1 MVKTYRTFKINM
13 GCPPTGKLYVF
24 TSNQIV
30 CNNKDCVQSLRLLG
44 PILLIFTGVGLR
56 WVVGGE
62 GLIGRV
68 GRVGL
73 VGDDNQS

>member
-1 MVKTYRTFKINM
+1 MA
-13 GCPPTGKLYVF
+13 KLGWLKLIEPLKLTWV
-24 TSNQIV
+24 
-30 CNNKDCVQSLRLLG
+30 NKDCVQSLRLLG